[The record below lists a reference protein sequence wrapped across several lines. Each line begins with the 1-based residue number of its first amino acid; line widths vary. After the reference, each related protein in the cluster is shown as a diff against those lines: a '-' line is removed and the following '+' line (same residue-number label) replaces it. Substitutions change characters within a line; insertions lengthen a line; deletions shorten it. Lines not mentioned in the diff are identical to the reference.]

1 MSGYR
6 ELSYLL
12 KNMEPV
18 QVPGSYIFAK
28 VSEETLETL
37 GSSPRLV
44 YREAEAITVIV
55 TKEIAE
61 ANSLSFESVWGLIS
75 LTVHSDLEAVG
86 LLAKVTH
93 ILADVGISTNV
104 VSAFY
109 HDHLLVPEDRVQEAL
124 VLLRNLSKSIVE

>member
-1 MSGYR
+1 MTGFR
-6 ELSYLL
+6 DLSYLL

-28 VSEETLETL
+28 ISEETLEAL

-55 TKEIAE
+55 TREIAE
-61 ANSLSFESVWGLIS
+61 AYSFSIEIVWGLIS
-75 LTVHSDLEAVG
+75 LTVHSDLQAVG
-86 LLAKVTH
+86 LLAKVTSV
-93 ILADVGISTNV
+93 LAEAGISANA

-109 HDHLLVPEDRVQEAL
+109 HDHLFVPEDRVRDAL
-124 VLLRNLSKSIVE
+124 TLLRNLSNSIVV